1 MKTLLNAYSDG
12 SFDVKTD
19 RYGWSFVVLDG
30 VGNIV
35 TQECGVG
42 EVKEVVSSRNVAGEL
57 SAAMHAA
64 LWGAKNNAKIKLH
77 YDYQGVESWVT
88 GEWQAKSPAAQK
100 YKEFMDKFYGNVVTE
115 FVHVKG
121 HSGNAGNKLADK
133 LARQA
138 LGKI

>member
-64 LWGAKNNAKIKLH
+64 LWGGEEQCKNQTTLRL
-77 YDYQGVESWVT
+77 
-88 GEWQAKSPAAQK
+88 P
-100 YKEFMDKFYGNVVTE
+100 
-115 FVHVKG
+115 
-121 HSGNAGNKLADK
+121 
-133 LARQA
+133 RR
-138 LGKI
+138 